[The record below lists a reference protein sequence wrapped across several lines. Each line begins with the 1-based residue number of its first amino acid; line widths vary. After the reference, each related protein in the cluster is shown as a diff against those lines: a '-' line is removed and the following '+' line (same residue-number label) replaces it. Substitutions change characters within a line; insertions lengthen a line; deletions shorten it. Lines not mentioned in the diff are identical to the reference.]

1 MRDVANILFGAA
13 FTVALSVS
21 LGVLLAARLRLTLY
35 RWEAALIQFVAGA
48 GCLSFLT
55 AILCTL
61 HIARKGV
68 FQWGGLIAI
77 VLALRQAKRAPGRER
92 LPAVP
97 LTWIGAFF
105 FIFSIFLIFY
115 FFYSL
120 APEVSPDGSGYHL
133 GNVVRMWRHHGFD
146 WDYRSMYA
154 YLSQGTEML
163 FLVAFA
169 FGRHSAAAL
178 VHFTYFCTLPLLMVC
193 WGRRFGYPKASLF
206 AAIVIFASP
215 VIAKDGVSA
224 YNDPAVVTL
233 IFTVFYLLQVWDESK
248 SSNLLIVIGL
258 LSGTAYAVKYTAFL
272 TLPFAFAWVWFSRR
286 HSPSRRD
293 LLCLILPALVM
304 VAPWTLRNWFWVGNP
319 FAPFFNSWFPNP
331 YYHAGMERI
340 YADLLRHYTA
350 IKHYWEIPLQ
360 LTLRGGLVEGMFGPV
375 FLLAPLGLLALR
387 FKSGRRLLLAALVF
401 ALAAYLNVG
410 ARFLIPSAPF
420 LALAMGIGL
429 SEVPAALPMLALF
442 HALACWPPILS
453 TYCDPWNW
461 RITSSPVRAAL
472 RLDPEVP
479 YLINHVGDLALKIP
493 IELAVPRG
501 ERIFSFAGRP
511 EAYIDRDVIVSYES
525 TLANLAQD
533 ILWAPQGH
541 KPSNAQRFKFL
552 PVTTRGVR
560 VVNSASATD
569 FWTVAEMRL
578 RSQGRE
584 LPRSPDWR
592 LSARPH
598 GWGVQLAFDNNYATR
613 WSTWETITPHARIQ
627 VEFGAAQRVDEVVL
641 ECNPAWNAHLQV
653 EVLVDTGRWVP
664 LTDTSELVK
673 AEFPPGLRRAVTR
686 ELKAIGFR
694 FLLVNEGDMVYADMK
709 KYPTFWGI
717 TQLTEANGT
726 HFYRID

>member
-1 MRDVANILFGAA
+1 MRDVANIIFGAA
-13 FTVALSVS
+13 FTVAVS
-21 LGVLLAARLRLTLY
+21 MALGALLLARLRLTLY
-35 RWEAALIQFVAGA
+35 RWEAALFQFVAGA
-48 GCLSFLT
+48 GCLSFLI

-68 FQWGGLIAI
+68 FQWGGLIVI
-77 VLALRQAKRAPGRER
+77 VLAPRQAKRAPGRKR

-97 LTWIGAFF
+97 PTWIASF
-105 FIFSIFLIFY
+105 FLIFSALFIYY
-115 FFYSL
+115 FFNAL
-120 APEVSPDGSGYHL
+120 APEVSPDGAGYHL
-133 GNVVRMWRHHGFD
+133 GNVVHTWRHSGFD

-224 YNDPAVVTL
+224 YNDLAVVTL
-233 IFTVFYLLQVWDESK
+233 IFAVFYLLQVWDESR

-258 LSGTAYAVKYTAFL
+258 LSGSAYAAKYPAFL
-272 TLPFAFAWVWFSRR
+272 TLPFAFAWVCFSRR
-286 HSPSRRD
+286 HFPSRRD

-350 IKHYWEIPLQ
+350 IKNYWEIPLQ
-360 LTLRGGLVEGMFGPV
+360 LTLRGGFVEGTFGPV
-375 FLLAPLGLLALR
+375 FLLSPLGLLALR

-401 ALAAYLNVG
+401 ALPAYLNIG

-429 SEVPAALPMLALF
+429 SEVPAALPVLALF
-442 HALACWPPILS
+442 QALACWPPILS

-472 RLDPEVP
+472 RLDPEAS
-479 YLINHVGDLALKIP
+479 YLFRNIADYALKIP
-493 IELAVPRG
+493 IELAVPPG

-511 EAYIDRDVIVSYES
+511 DAYIDRDIVVSYES
-525 TLANLAQD
+525 TLGNLAQD
-533 ILWAPQGH
+533 VLRAPKGY
-541 KPSNAQRFKFL
+541 KPEHALSFKFL

-560 VVNSASATD
+560 VVNSVNATD

-592 LSARPH
+592 LSAQPN
-598 GWGVQLAFDNNYATR
+598 GWEVQLAFDNNYATR
-613 WSTWETITPHARIQ
+613 WSTWESVAPHARIQ

-641 ECNPAWNAHLQV
+641 ECDPAWNAHLQV
-653 EVLVDTGRWVP
+653 EVLLDTGRWVP
-664 LTDTSELVK
+664 LTDSVETVK
-673 AEFPPGLRRAVTR
+673 AEFAPGIRRAVTR

-694 FLLVNEGDMVYADMK
+694 FLLLNDGDMGSVDMN
-709 KYPTFWGI
+709 KYPMFWGV
-717 TQLTEANGT
+717 TQLAEANGN
-726 HFYRID
+726 HLYRID